1 MKDLA
6 EIRGEIDA
14 IDGKLV
20 ELIRERLSIVEQVA
34 ANKKERG
41 APVLDPARE
50 REILS
55 KVAQAVGP
63 EYENGVCLLFSTLM
77 SISRARQRIVLRGE
91 PPLVEEI
98 KSALATTANMFPTV
112 ATVVC
117 SGTEGSYAQQAV
129 SQLFKYPTIKYV
141 SGFDKVFDAVERG
154 EAPYGVVP
162 VENSA
167 AGTVTQVYDQMVRH
181 EFRIVKA
188 LRLKVNHV
196 LLGARGAK
204 LENIRE
210 VKSHPQ
216 ALAQCGK
223 YLKKHGDW
231 EAVADINTAV
241 AAKNL
246 GISGQEDLA
255 VIASRACAE
264 LYGLDI
270 LDENIQDES
279 YNYTRFI
286 CISKQLE
293 IYPEARKFSIMLSL
307 PHRPGSLATILSKF
321 AAIGVN
327 ITKLE
332 SRPIP
337 GMDFEFRF
345 IFDFDASPR
354 DEQVLRLLA
363 ELADDPEIEHFTF
376 LGAYAED

>member
-20 ELIRERLSIVEQVA
+20 ELIRKRLSIVEQVA

-141 SGFDKVFDAVERG
+141 SGFDKVFDAVESG